1 MYLYSFKNLHILI
14 RQTDYYKSK
23 KRKDYQE
30 LIIDKC
36 NQLVHHILYLQ
47 KKHKTDTVHLSST
60 ILKQNLGSH
69 YYTHI
74 VKILLDVGIIRK
86 GKSYTKKSY
95 YTKGK
100 SKQYRFTEL
109 TEDMKVV
116 KVAVLTKS
124 TERRMKTI
132 IADLK
137 QGITAQVKIDQA
149 KKSKPKVYE
158 YDVFDDIEFW

>member
-36 NQLVHHILYLQ
+36 NQLVHHMLYLQ

-74 VKILLDVGIIRK
+74 VKILLDTGIIRK

-100 SKQYRFTEL
+100 SKQYKFTEL
-109 TEDMKVV
+109 TKDMKVV
-116 KVAVLTKS
+116 KVAVLNKS
-124 TERRMKTI
+124 TERRMKAI
-132 IADLK
+132 IDDLK
-137 QGITAQVKIDQA
+137 KGITAQVKIDQA
-149 KKSKPKVYE
+149 KKKKAKKVDD
-158 YDVFDDIEFW
+158 YDILEMDWW

>member
-1 MYLYSFKNLHILI
+1 MFLYTFENLHVFV

-23 KRKDYQE
+23 KRSDHKQ
-30 LIIDKC
+30 LILDKC
-36 NQLVHHILYLQ
+36 NLLVHHMLLLQ
-47 KKHKTDTVHLSST
+47 KKNNTDTVRLSST

-74 VKILLDVGIIRK
+74 VKILLDLGYIRK

-95 YTKGK
+95 GTDGK
-100 SKQYRFTEL
+100 CKQYKFTKR
-109 TEDMKVV
+109 TKDMKVV

-124 TERRMKTI
+124 TERRMKAI
-132 IADLK
+132 IDDLK

-149 KKSKPKVYE
+149 KKKKAKKVDD
-158 YDVFDDIEFW
+158 YDILEMDWW